1 MGSHSLGD
9 CQLVIHEKLMIIINK
24 WKVGWETEKKNLLYE
39 KVPNFDIVLME
50 IINREE

>member
-24 WKVGWETEKKNLLYE
+24 WKGGWGTEKKNLLYE
-39 KVPNFDIVLME
+39 KVPNFDILLME
-50 IINREE
+50 VINCE